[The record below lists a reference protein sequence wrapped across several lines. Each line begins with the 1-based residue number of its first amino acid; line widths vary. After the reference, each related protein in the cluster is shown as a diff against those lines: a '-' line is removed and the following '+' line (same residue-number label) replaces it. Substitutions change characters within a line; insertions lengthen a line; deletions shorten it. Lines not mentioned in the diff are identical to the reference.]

1 MTPTNF
7 TLPDILASDANVILQ
22 VSAKDL
28 KEFAQDILVG
38 AKSVAMIEAEAA
50 ATSDQLLTI
59 DEASELL
66 SVSKMTLYR
75 WDQNGILKKVEIGGK
90 RRYSAASVAT
100 AKATSNVSS
109 AVKSNLSWKT
119 HRIRK
124 ASSASLWRLSCRST
138 NFQRDCNYERQ
149 GLHNG
154 SERYHPFI

>member
-1 MTPTNF
+1 MMDWRKGSATESWNREGIKQTRARTCSLINENKMAPTSYS
-7 TLPDILASDANVILQ
+7 LPDILASDANVILQ

-90 RRYSAASVAT
+90 RRYR
-100 AKATSNVSS
+100 
-109 AVKSNLSWKT
+109 KSD
-119 HRIRK
+119 IE
-124 ASSASLWRLSCRST
+124 RLVGCK
-138 NFQRDCNYERQ
+138 
-149 GLHNG
+149 
-154 SERYHPFI
+154 I

>member
-1 MTPTNF
+1 MTPTTI

-38 AKSVAMIEAEAA
+38 AKTVAMIEAEAA

-90 RRYSAASVAT
+90 RRY
-100 AKATSNVSS
+100 
-109 AVKSNLSWKT
+109 
-119 HRIRK
+119 
-124 ASSASLWRLSCRST
+124 RLSDIEKLVGCKM
-138 NFQRDCNYERQ
+138 
-149 GLHNG
+149 
-154 SERYHPFI
+154 

>member
-1 MTPTNF
+1 MTTTSF
-7 TLPDILASDANVILQ
+7 SLPDILASDANVILQ

-28 KEFAQDILVG
+28 KELAQNILIG

-90 RRYSAASVAT
+90 RRYR
-100 AKATSNVSS
+100 
-109 AVKSNLSWKT
+109 KSD
-119 HRIRK
+119 IE
-124 ASSASLWRLSCRST
+124 RLVGCK
-138 NFQRDCNYERQ
+138 
-149 GLHNG
+149 
-154 SERYHPFI
+154 I